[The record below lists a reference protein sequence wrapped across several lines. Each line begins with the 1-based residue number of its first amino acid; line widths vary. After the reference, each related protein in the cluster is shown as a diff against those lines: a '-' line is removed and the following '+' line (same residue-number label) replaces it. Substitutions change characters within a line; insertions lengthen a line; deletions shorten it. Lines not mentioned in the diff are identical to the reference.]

1 MEKFSVKKPFTVL
14 VGVVMVLLLG
24 FVALSHMQT
33 NLLPDISTPYLMVVT
48 VYPGASPERVESEV
62 SDVMENA
69 LGTVAGVDTIT
80 ATSAENYSLLLMKFS
95 EGTDMNSTMVKVSNK
110 VDQTVSSLPS
120 SCLTPSIIEYSMN
133 MNAFMT
139 VAISREGSDVYD
151 LSDFVSSTLVPYV
164 ERKGG
169 VSSVS
174 ANGLIEKMVQVQLS
188 QSKIDVINEKLLET
202 IDVQLAAAHEQLEA
216 AQAQI
221 EAGRKEYE
229 KQLKNYGDMVSDT
242 VMAQMGTEVGA
253 AVTTVRDKAQALLDS
268 VNQLIAVVNEPE
280 IQQALIE
287 VRDGLQH
294 VVDQFNE
301 TGMRD
306 IDALISIIG
315 ELRDIT
321 DKLTV
326 ALQQLQNRLN
336 LETGADGSTAE
347 DLAGNLEVQQ
357 SMSTIYKTLE
367 DTIKAM
373 DNVPELMNTF
383 SQALGSY
390 SSQQLSAYMKF
401 TEAREM
407 LNNYQTQYDEANAQY
422 EAAKNAEAEARR
434 AYLAAHSAA
443 SASGEGAA
451 LDAMTEELARKKSAL
466 DAAARRAA
474 GAEAAANKVTALLQS
489 LGRGGFAIEKTLWP
503 EALRAETLSGL
514 TDALSGVEK
523 PLEEQY
529 FAARQAVADLLREQG
544 AKRAELDAVSGG
556 KWVYPHGDAATRV
569 RDAVN
574 AELQS
579 RGMTP
584 DAKIF
589 CELLAVEDES
599 WQDCVEAC
607 LGDRR
612 FDILVPPAHYAAA
625 KSAFVA
631 LKDKVG
637 PISLLDT
644 PGIRKANRRTDKIAP
659 DSLAAQV
666 TSENPLAAQY
676 AETILGR
683 IVCCD
688 TPDTLEQ
695 YPDSATRDL
704 LRHHPFRLER
714 LRAPQRYIG
723 LDARRTRA
731 EALTAELEALAER
744 RRTAEQTEKTL
755 KAAYDQYQNALRG
768 KTLEELG
775 ALWDSR
781 AALTAARQAYTA
793 QEQQL
798 ADCRENPM
806 LQQLYK
812 EEEAREKAWDAAR
825 AAVEQVGGD
834 IRVCQKQLASCEAER
849 KKAVETAQTSADAA
863 NAFFAKY
870 PLLEPLA
877 RERWAA
883 LSGPDKAKPD
893 RAVAQAAEKAQ
904 TKLDEALQLYLTGTL
919 EPAQKAYNER
929 YVCDYPLGLAG
940 VEQYRTQYES
950 LVRIDLERYA
960 ARLEQ
965 AQKDCKDRFRKD
977 ILFRM
982 KDDIFNARRQFR
994 ELNKVM
1000 EQLTY
1005 GEEVY
1010 RFELEPSRDP
1020 QLAAFYQVIVDKG
1033 NQQMTDSDSLDNIA
1047 ATADPVYERQVDELM
1062 EKIMADVDENTRAR
1076 QEGRRPEGVT
1086 LSDYVDYRT
1095 YLDYDIKVTNTV
1107 SGQQADLSRVSRD
1120 SSGGENQ
1127 APFYVAICASLLQ
1140 IYQKSENSIRLVLL
1154 DEAFSKMTSD
1164 RIRPMMELFRR
1175 LQLQVLLISTVE
1187 KSTAIQPYC
1196 DITYSIVRHGDA
1208 NAIAPFYRL
1217 MPPAPEAEEAQKEH
1231 EDE

>member
-1 MEKFSVKKPFTVL
+1 MIELKRLKLINWHNFENVTFDCARLTYMIGVNAVGKTTILDAIRYCLTTNRNFNALGNKKSGRTLQGSVHAKQRGENAYRRPGRTVAYIGAEFWDSVKRTN
-14 VGVVMVLLLG
+14 
-24 FVALSHMQT
+24 FVIA
-33 NLLPDISTPYLMVVT
+33 V
-48 VYPGASPERVESEV
+48 RVESEGPMQELHPGDQTWYISEDGITLEKLPFIDPRTGAPSTKEDFKPAV
-62 SDVMENA
+62 GRLSYTRSPSEARDRICRA
-69 LGTVAGVDTIT
+69 LGIGRAASPLGK
-80 ATSAENYSLLLMKFS
+80 KF
-95 EGTDMNSTMVKVSNK
+95 
-110 VDQTVSSLPS
+110 
-120 SCLTPSIIEYSMN
+120 
-133 MNAFMT
+133 
-139 VAISREGSDVYD
+139 
-151 LSDFVSSTLVPYV
+151 
-164 ERKGG
+164 
-169 VSSVS
+169 
-174 ANGLIEKMVQVQLS
+174 
-188 QSKIDVINEKLLET
+188 NE
-202 IDVQLAAAHEQLEA
+202 VF
-216 AQAQI
+216 
-221 EAGRKEYE
+221 
-229 KQLKNYGDMVSDT
+229 
-242 VMAQMGTEVGA
+242 QMGTSMDEIPNFREFLYQYILPQPELDLDALQGDRVELENLHAVLAEAQTRAAALEQIVGYGREASAKETDALVNRGA
-253 AVTTVRDKAQALLDS
+253 ALLARAEAD
-268 VNQLIAVVNEPE
+268 AGEH
-280 IQQALIE
+280 E
-287 VRDGLQH
+287 VWQGHLDAGRRQMAEL
-294 VVDQFNE
+294 NAAYE
-301 TGMRD
+301 T
-306 IDALISIIG
+306 
-315 ELRDIT
+315 
-321 DKLTV
+321 
-326 ALQQLQNRLN
+326 
-336 LETGADGSTAE
+336 
-347 DLAGNLEVQQ
+347 
-357 SMSTIYKTLE
+357 
-367 DTIKAM
+367 
-373 DNVPELMNTF
+373 
-383 SQALGSY
+383 
-390 SSQQLSAYMKF
+390 
-401 TEAREM
+401 
-407 LNNYQTQYDEANAQY
+407 
-422 EAAKNAEAEARR
+422 AKNAEAEARR
-434 AYLAAHSAA
+434 SYLAAHGAA
-443 SASGEGAA
+443 SASGEGRA

-466 DAAARRAA
+466 DAASR
-474 GAEAAANKVTALLQS
+474 KVSGLEQTADTVTNLLTVLS
-489 LGRGGFAIEKTLWP
+489 RSGFAVEKALWP
-503 EALRAETLSGL
+503 VSLTEDRLPELTAALDKL
-514 TDALSGVEK
+514 EK

-529 FAARQAVADLLREQG
+529 FAARQSAADLARGQEE
-544 AKRAELDAVSGG
+544 KRAELDAVSGG
-556 KWVYPHGDAATRV
+556 KWVYPHGDAATKV

-574 AELQS
+574 AELKS

-589 CELLAVEDES
+589 CELLSVADES

-612 FDILVPPAHYAAA
+612 FDILVPPNHYAAA

-631 LKDKVG
+631 LGERVG

-644 PGIRKANRRTDKIAP
+644 PGIRSANRRADTPPA

-666 TSENPLAAQY
+666 ESENPLAAQY
-676 AETILGR
+676 ADTILHR

-688 TPDTLEQ
+688 TPDTLEN

-714 LRAPQRYIG
+714 LRKPQRYIG
-723 LDARRTRA
+723 LDARRARA
-731 EALTAELEALAER
+731 GVLEEELAALGER
-744 RRTAEQTEKTL
+744 RREAAQTEKEL
-755 KAAYDQYQNALRG
+755 KAAYDQYQNVLRTHALEQLAG
-768 KTLEELG
+768 
-775 ALWDSR
+775 LWASR
-781 AALTAARQAYTA
+781 AALDAAKADYTA
-793 QEQQL
+793 QEQKL
-798 ADCRENPM
+798 TDCRENPL
-806 LQQLYK
+806 LQELYK
-812 EEEAREKAWDAAR
+812 EEEAREAAWEAAR
-825 AAVEQVGGD
+825 KAVEQVGGD
-834 IRVCQKQLASCEAER
+834 IRVCEKQLASCEAEQT
-849 KKAVETAQTSADAA
+849 KAVETARQSTAA
-863 NAFFAKY
+863 AEAFFGKY

-877 RERWAA
+877 QERKKGLMTGGRTARAA
-883 LSGPDKAKPD
+883 
-893 RAVAQAAEKAQ
+893 AQTAEKAQ
-904 TKLDEALQLYLTGTL
+904 TKLDDALQSYLSTTL
-919 EPAQKAYNER
+919 EPAQKEYNER

-940 VEQYRTQYES
+940 VEQYRAQHES

-965 AQKDCKDRFRKD
+965 AQRDCKDRFRKD

-1033 NQQMTDSDSLDNIA
+1033 NQQMTDTDSLDNLA

-1076 QEGRRPEGVT
+1076 QEGRTTSGAT

-1107 SGQQADLSRVSRD
+1107 SGQQAYLSRVSRD

-1217 MPPAPEAEEAQKEH
+1217 TAPQDAPEKET

>member
-1 MEKFSVKKPFTVL
+1 MIELKRLKLINWHNFENVTFDCARLTYMIGVNAVGKTTILDAIRYCLTTNRNFNALGNKKSGRTLQGSVHAKQRGENAYRRPGRTVAYIGAEFWDSVKRTN
-14 VGVVMVLLLG
+14 
-24 FVALSHMQT
+24 FVIA
-33 NLLPDISTPYLMVVT
+33 V
-48 VYPGASPERVESEV
+48 RVESEGPMQELHPGDQTWYISEDGITLEKLPFIDPRTGAPSTKEDFKPAV
-62 SDVMENA
+62 GRLSYTRSPSEARDRICRA
-69 LGTVAGVDTIT
+69 LGIGRAASPLGK
-80 ATSAENYSLLLMKFS
+80 KF
-95 EGTDMNSTMVKVSNK
+95 
-110 VDQTVSSLPS
+110 
-120 SCLTPSIIEYSMN
+120 
-133 MNAFMT
+133 
-139 VAISREGSDVYD
+139 
-151 LSDFVSSTLVPYV
+151 
-164 ERKGG
+164 
-169 VSSVS
+169 
-174 ANGLIEKMVQVQLS
+174 
-188 QSKIDVINEKLLET
+188 NE
-202 IDVQLAAAHEQLEA
+202 VF
-216 AQAQI
+216 
-221 EAGRKEYE
+221 
-229 KQLKNYGDMVSDT
+229 
-242 VMAQMGTEVGA
+242 QMGTSMDEIPNFREFLYQYILPQPELDLDALQGDRVELENLHAVLAEAQTRAAALEQIVGYGREASAKETDALVNRGA
-253 AVTTVRDKAQALLDS
+253 ALLARAEAD
-268 VNQLIAVVNEPE
+268 AGEH
-280 IQQALIE
+280 E
-287 VRDGLQH
+287 VWQGHLDAGRRQMAGL
-294 VVDQFNE
+294 NAAYE
-301 TGMRD
+301 T
-306 IDALISIIG
+306 
-315 ELRDIT
+315 
-321 DKLTV
+321 
-326 ALQQLQNRLN
+326 
-336 LETGADGSTAE
+336 
-347 DLAGNLEVQQ
+347 
-357 SMSTIYKTLE
+357 
-367 DTIKAM
+367 
-373 DNVPELMNTF
+373 
-383 SQALGSY
+383 
-390 SSQQLSAYMKF
+390 
-401 TEAREM
+401 
-407 LNNYQTQYDEANAQY
+407 
-422 EAAKNAEAEARR
+422 AKNAEAEARR
-434 AYLAAHSAA
+434 SYLAAHGAA
-443 SASGEGAA
+443 SASGEGRA

-466 DAAARRAA
+466 DAASR
-474 GAEAAANKVTALLQS
+474 KVSGLEQTADTVTNLLTVLS
-489 LGRGGFAIEKTLWP
+489 RSGFAVEKALWP
-503 EALRAETLSGL
+503 VSLTEDRLPDLTAALDKL
-514 TDALSGVEK
+514 EK

-529 FAARQAVADLLREQG
+529 FAARQSAADLARGQEE
-544 AKRAELDAVSGG
+544 KRAELDAVSGG
-556 KWVYPHGDAATRV
+556 KWVYPHGDAATKV

-574 AELQS
+574 AELKS

-589 CELLAVEDES
+589 CELLSVADES

-612 FDILVPPAHYAAA
+612 FDILVPPNHYAAA

-631 LKDKVG
+631 LGERVG

-644 PGIRKANRRTDKIAP
+644 PGIRSANRRADTPPA

-666 TSENPLAAQY
+666 ESENPLAAQY
-676 AETILGR
+676 ADTILRR

-688 TPDTLEQ
+688 TPDTLEN

-714 LRAPQRYIG
+714 LRKPQRYIG
-723 LDARRTRA
+723 LDARRARA
-731 EALTAELEALAER
+731 GALEEELAALGER
-744 RRTAEQTEKTL
+744 RREAAQTEKQL
-755 KAAYDQYQNALRG
+755 KAAYDQYQNVLRTHALEQLAG
-768 KTLEELG
+768 
-775 ALWDSR
+775 LWASR
-781 AALTAARQAYTA
+781 AALDAAKADYTA
-793 QEQQL
+793 QEQKL
-798 ADCRENPM
+798 ADCRENPL
-806 LQQLYK
+806 LQELYK
-812 EEEAREKAWDAAR
+812 EEEAREAAWEAAR
-825 AAVEQVGGD
+825 KAVEQVGGD
-834 IRVCQKQLASCEAER
+834 IRVCEKQLASCEAEQT
-849 KKAVETAQTSADAA
+849 KAVETARQSTAA
-863 NAFFAKY
+863 AETFFGKY

-877 RERWAA
+877 QERKKGLMTGGRTARTAA
-883 LSGPDKAKPD
+883 
-893 RAVAQAAEKAQ
+893 QTAEKAQ
-904 TKLDEALQLYLTGTL
+904 TKLDDALQSYLSTTL
-919 EPAQKAYNER
+919 EPAQKEYNER

-940 VEQYRTQYES
+940 VEQYRAQHES

-965 AQKDCKDRFRKD
+965 AQRDCKDRFRKD

-1033 NQQMTDSDSLDNIA
+1033 NQQMTDTDSLDNLA

-1076 QEGRRPEGVT
+1076 QEGRTTSGAT

-1107 SGQQADLSRVSRD
+1107 SGQQAYLSRVSRD

-1217 MPPAPEAEEAQKEH
+1217 TAPQDAPEKET